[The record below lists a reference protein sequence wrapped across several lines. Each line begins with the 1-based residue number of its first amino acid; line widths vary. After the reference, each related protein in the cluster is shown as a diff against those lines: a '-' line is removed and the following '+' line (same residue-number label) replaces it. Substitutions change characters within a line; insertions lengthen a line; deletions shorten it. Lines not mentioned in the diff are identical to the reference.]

1 MTDTR
6 RGAKFA
12 ANCLQCSEA
21 FDDFVAGLGVANRIE
36 PLRLQRNQWMNDHA
50 VSTRH
55 TLFEYADT
63 EYRRVELLVMPD
75 HLRLDAPERGLNP

>member
-21 FDDFVAGLGVANRIE
+21 FDDFVLGLGIGNRIG
-36 PLRLQRNQWMNDHA
+36 PLQEQRNQWMNDHA
-50 VSTRH
+50 VATGHS
-55 TLFEYADT
+55 LFEYANT
-63 EYRRVELLVMPD
+63 EYRRIELLVQPD
-75 HLRLDAPERGLNP
+75 VSGLPRPERGLNP

>member
-21 FDDFVAGLGVANRIE
+21 FDDFVLGLGIGNRIG
-36 PLRLQRNQWMNDHA
+36 PLREQRNQWMNDHA
-50 VSTRH
+50 TATGH
-55 TLFEYADT
+55 LAFEYADT
-63 EYRRVELLVMPD
+63 EYRRVELLVP
-75 HLRLDAPERGLNP
+75 AVERGLNP